1 MALSLRRLVLRYL
14 CLPREFEA
22 KRLRD
27 EADPDTGRLH
37 LNYTFGN
44 YPFYLS
50 PTLWSRWGPR
60 AWTVWLAGGKL
71 PGDDPEEF
79 MPLGY
84 SFDDL
89 GPVGKMGLG
98 KEEMRVDAEALLKA
112 DRGGCPFAF

>member
-1 MALSLRRLVLRYL
+1 
-14 CLPREFEA
+14 
-22 KRLRD
+22 
-27 EADPDTGRLH
+27 
-37 LNYTFGN
+37 
-44 YPFYLS
+44 
-50 PTLWSRWGPR
+50 
-60 AWTVWLAGGKL
+60 
-71 PGDDPEEF
+71 